1 MYLVIGIIKKGYKFL
16 QIKSFIF
23 MYYIKSWEQIQGLSY
38 PRKSGV
44 SLKSLTLYEIKP
56 EIRIENP

>member
-1 MYLVIGIIKKGYKFL
+1 
-16 QIKSFIF
+16 

-44 SLKSLTLYEIKP
+44 SLKSFTLYEIKP